1 MDIKKDIKKVTRKQ
15 LTIIISIA
23 AGILL
28 ILGILLIWQPWNS
41 KPDVEGTAYV
51 MSVSECNTAKAVTA
65 GNYYSGVVE
74 AQKANEIKADT
85 EKTIKEVLVNEGDS
99 VSEGQELFSYD
110 VEAMKLELEEGEIEI
125 ESMQNTISSNKNSI
139 SDLESQKK
147 KAGSDAQVSYNTQ
160 IQALQAEINK
170 TEYDIKV
177 KQNAL
182 SKLESS
188 ISSATVTSPVSGTVK
203 KLRTVQQM
211 TDEGTDVIMSIVMGD
226 SFRIKGKINEQNIGQ
241 LSQGDDVVIC
251 SRVDDTVT
259 WHAMITEISQEPEQ
273 NNNMMMYDGGGSDSS
288 SSSYAF
294 YAEPDSTEGL
304 RLGQHVVIAR
314 GAAGNAASK
323 EGIWLAKDYLVED
336 EENGGYFVWAADD
349 DGLLEKR
356 SVETG
361 KEDTD
366 FGDIEIK
373 SGLKNGDK
381 IAYPSKNYEVGM
393 ETTDSVDKA
402 TVNGLTDDMDGMD
415 EYIDE
420 QLPEDGEM
428 PEEDVPADGDFPMDG
443 DIPADDANIPDG
455 LDDTEGEAV

>member
-273 NNNMMMYDGGGSDSS
+273 NNNMDYYEGGDIENR

-304 RLGQHVVIAR
+304 RLGQHVVISL
-314 GAAGNAASK
+314 GASDSTKSK
-323 EGIWLAKDYLVED
+323 TGIWLPEDYLVGD
-336 EENGGYFVWAADD
+336 EENGGYFVWAAGE

-356 SVETG
+356 TVETG
-361 KEDTD
+361 DEDSEN
-366 FGDIEIK
+366 GDMEIK
-373 SGLKNGDK
+373 SGLEEDDR
-381 IAYPSKNYEVGM
+381 IAYPSESYEEGM
-393 ETTDSVDKA
+393 EVTDSIDDASVGDMPDA
-402 TVNGLTDDMDGMD
+402 ADTADTDTDDNGG
-415 EYIDE
+415 EIPGE
-420 QLPEDGEM
+420 NVPGEDM
-428 PEEDVPADGDFPMDG
+428 PADGET
-443 DIPADDANIPDG
+443 PADDADIPDEL
-455 LDDTEGEAV
+455 LDTDGEAV